1 MEFKLFIKCIF
12 DRTESVDKEFFEQI
26 FHTTKI
32 DVYTLKQKFIGK
44 GWAVLKRSE
53 NKEELEKIKDLLNSI
68 NIKSVVLSDHDISS
82 IKVADVSTFRYDEQ
96 AYKFFTEK
104 GEITISKNDRL
115 LFLAGI
121 DKTRI
126 ENVNLKKLLLQSNF
140 EFYLYSHEKNILL
153 KFEQERINYTNLKNF
168 SKYSKSENFFKF
180 YESLKNFS
188 SVFYEDLNY
197 SENFV
202 EELFFDLKT
211 YSMISS
217 LLFEEGIYSFEYDQ
231 KYVDRK
237 KTKDYNNLVYDFKYN
252 IYKPNDLIFKK
263 KRIPVNKFNLLET
276 FFIPFGIIFFSF
288 LILFRIGKINLLSYI
303 FLGGIFYYFISFV
316 KVFKLKVFLESIPF
330 SKIES
335 ISVGIN
341 EIKGFITDEYA
352 IPSPISG
359 TKCVYFQY
367 KKFRKVK
374 DSEGKT
380 KWQLEHI
387 GEYLPE
393 KFIVQDEHG
402 NRISVKTENATFN
415 LKNKTVYTKTF
426 YKFFSTEDVGE
437 VKYEEEI
444 LPVMSEVFVV
454 GSVVNK
460 DYMKEKNE
468 FIKEKKLDHDYMKN
482 FDLNKDEQIDSD
494 EWEIAKI
501 SMEKDFD
508 KKLMERKENE
518 NLELV
523 YSKDDKILFIS
534 DFSERT
540 FLKYSNIFLISS
552 FIMVILLIILIF
564 LIGGF

>member
-12 DRTESVDKEFFEQI
+12 DRTESVDREFFEKI
-26 FHTTKI
+26 FQATGI

-44 GWAVLKRSE
+44 GWAILRRSE
-53 NKEELEKIKDLLNSI
+53 NKDDLEKIKDSLNLVD
-68 NIKSVVLSDHDISS
+68 IKSVILSDIEISS
-82 IKVADVSTFRYDEQ
+82 VKILDVSSFKCDDET
-96 AYKFFTEK
+96 YKFFTEK
-104 GEITISKNDRL
+104 GEITISKHESL

-126 ENVNLKKLLLQSNF
+126 ENVNFKKLLLQSNF
-140 EFYLYSHEKNILL
+140 EFYLYSKEKKILL
-153 KFEQERINYTNLKNF
+153 KFEQEKINYTNLKDF

-180 YESLKNFS
+180 YQSLKNFS
-188 SVFYEDLNY
+188 SMFFEDLNY

-202 EELFFDLKT
+202 EELFFDFKT

-217 LLFEEGIYSFEYDQ
+217 LLFEKGLYSFEYEQ
-231 KYVDRK
+231 KYIDRGK
-237 KTKDYNNLVYDFKYN
+237 IKNFNDLVYDFKYN
-252 IYKPNDLIFKK
+252 IYKPNDLIFRK
-263 KRIPVNKFNLLET
+263 KRVPISKFNLLEI

-288 LILFRIGKINLLSYI
+288 LIFFRIGKVNLLSYL
-303 FLGGIFYYFISFV
+303 FFGGVIYYFISFI
-316 KVFKLKVFLESIPF
+316 KVLKLKLFLESIPF
-330 SKIES
+330 SKLES
-335 ISVGIN
+335 ICVGIN
-341 EIKGFITDEYA
+341 EIKGFITDDYS

-359 TKCVYFQY
+359 TRCVYFQY

-393 KFIVQDEHG
+393 KFIVQDEYG
-402 NRISVKTENATFN
+402 NRISVNTSNATFN
-415 LKNKTVYTKTF
+415 LKNRTVYTKTF
-426 YKFFSTEDVGE
+426 YKFFSTEHPGD

-460 DYMKEKNE
+460 DYLKERNE
-468 FIKEKKLDHDYMKN
+468 FIRNRKMDKEYMKK
-482 FDLNKDEQIDSD
+482 FDLNGDDQIDND
-494 EWEIAKI
+494 EWEKAKNNI
-501 SMEKDFD
+501 EKDFD
-508 KKLMERKENE
+508 KSVMERKENE
-518 NLELV
+518 NLEIV

-552 FIMVILLIILIF
+552 FIMIVVLILLIF
-564 LIGGF
+564 SFGGF